1 MMEPLHEKSCRGFSL
16 FKVVR
21 LLLKENQV
29 QAALESL
36 FFMKY
41 PKELSRLLDVS
52 QIFKHIAGR
61 VCDNLQKGIRPI
73 TIKP

>member
-1 MMEPLHEKSCRGFSL
+1 MMEPLHEKSCRGFSS
-16 FKVVR
+16 FKVIR

-41 PKELSRLLDVS
+41 PKELSISLDVS
-52 QIFKHIAGR
+52 KIF
-61 VCDNLQKGIRPI
+61 
-73 TIKP
+73 

>member
-1 MMEPLHEKSCRGFSL
+1 MMEPLHEKSCRGFSSL
-16 FKVVR
+16 KVVR

-41 PKELSRLLDVS
+41 PKELE
-52 QIFKHIAGR
+52 QIARCIPDFLSI
-61 VCDNLQKGIRPI
+61 
-73 TIKP
+73 

>member
-16 FKVVR
+16 FKVIR

-52 QIFKHIAGR
+52 QIF
-61 VCDNLQKGIRPI
+61 
-73 TIKP
+73 

>member
-16 FKVVR
+16 LKVVR

-36 FFMKY
+36 FLMKY
-41 PKELSRLLDVS
+41 PKELGISLDVS
-52 QIFKHIAGR
+52 QIF
-61 VCDNLQKGIRPI
+61 
-73 TIKP
+73 

>member
-16 FKVVR
+16 FKVIR

-29 QAALESL
+29 QAALKSL

-52 QIFKHIAGR
+52 QIF
-61 VCDNLQKGIRPI
+61 
-73 TIKP
+73 

>member
-1 MMEPLHEKSCRGFSL
+1 MMEPLHDFSCRGFSL
-16 FKVVR
+16 FKVIR

-52 QIFKHIAGR
+52 QIFLNI
-61 VCDNLQKGIRPI
+61 
-73 TIKP
+73 